1 MISVIYDS
9 AKGIMP
15 VLWTVTNKYNIG
27 REIPFMG
34 IQINMRN
41 KSFIIKYGKTAL
53 LILWMAVIFMFSH
66 APADDST
73 EVSHRAGR
81 IIGSIT
87 VKDFEEWSDKKQE
100 VFLEGIDHAVRKGA
114 HFTEYMILGIL
125 SLAVLGSQ
133 KRGKSWLLGT
143 CYAVTDEI
151 HQFFIPGRSCQISD
165 MVLDSF
171 GVAVGVILAAAVIK
185 VFYGCREKKKKSR
198 RESQ

>member
-1 MISVIYDS
+1 MNIQRNR
-9 AKGIMP
+9 K
-15 VLWTVTNKYNIG
+15 NKN
-27 REIPFMG
+27 
-34 IQINMRN
+34 
-41 KSFIIKYGKTAL
+41 FIIKYGKTAL

-73 EVSHRAGR
+73 EVSRRAGR

-100 VFLEGIDHAVRKGA
+100 VFLERIDHTVRKSA

-125 SLAVLGSQ
+125 CLAVLGSQ

-143 CYAVTDEI
+143 CYAITDEI
-151 HQFFIPGRSCQISD
+151 HQYFIPGRSCQISD

-171 GVAVGVILAAAVIK
+171 GVAAGVILAAAAVK
-185 VFYGCREKKKKSR
+185 MFYVCREKKEKN
-198 RESQ
+198 Q